1 MSIFAS
7 ALARQR
13 KAFERSQPRPE
24 ADLFQL
30 PVWDQIADDLRDLL
44 DGAMPC
50 PVNGEDFWSKVD
62 QLPSQAFDAIFP
74 IPGAAASAPSSFS
87 ISAPMDVG
95 RGVMVSALG
104 HADGI
109 AEQPILS
116 GPGASNQLIVAFA
129 PGVSEEVRTAAV
141 RAFGSVSSTLRSDAD
156 GDLVVLKLG
165 SGISAAAAIE
175 GLQRSGSV
183 RFVEIDHA
191 IGVQA
196 VSNDGYYTGG
206 SLWGMY
212 GDQTSPANQFGS
224 QAGEAWAA
232 GYTGSSKMV
241 VGVVD
246 TGIDYTH
253 ADLYLNVWLN
263 QGELPSGM
271 SLVDVDADGLIT
283 FRDLN
288 NALNS
293 VFVSDFNSNGRI
305 DAGDL
310 LNDSRWENGVDQDGN
325 GYLDDLIG
333 WDFVNNDNDP
343 YDGNGHGTHVSGT
356 IAGMGG
362 NATGVAGVVWTAQV
376 MGLKFLSDSG
386 SGSTSGAILAL
397 DYYTSAAAKDASRGW
412 SSEFIAT
419 NNSWGGGGYSTALLD
434 AIVRGARQ
442 DVLFVA
448 AAGNGGSD
456 GVGDNNDSVANYPSN
471 YSTTS
476 AAGYE
481 AVIAVAALTS
491 SGGLASF
498 SNFGSTTVDIA
509 APGSGII
516 SSVNGGGYASYSG
529 TSMAT
534 PHVAGALAAYA
545 AANPTLNASQLRS
558 ALLSSATATTSLTG
572 KVSTGGRLN
581 VSAMFGA
588 APPPTNTGVTKY
600 GTTVNDTIVGTA
612 YDDKLAGVP
621 QSGKNPGRNSIDIL
635 TGGGGNDV
643 FIFGDSRGAFYNDGS
658 SSSSGTKD
666 YGVITDFN
674 AGDQIQLRSGNYFL
688 SALTINGRSGTG
700 IYLDTNGNRAFDSR
714 DELIGLVQ
722 NVAPSSITSASVVW
736 V

>member
-271 SLVDVDADGLIT
+271 A
-283 FRDLN
+283 
-288 NALNS
+288 
-293 VFVSDFNSNGRI
+293 
-305 DAGDL
+305 
-310 LNDSRWENGVDQDGN
+310 
-325 GYLDDLIG
+325 
-333 WDFVNNDNDP
+333 
-343 YDGNGHGTHVSGT
+343 
-356 IAGMGG
+356 
-362 NATGVAGVVWTAQV
+362 
-376 MGLKFLSDSG
+376 
-386 SGSTSGAILAL
+386 
-397 DYYTSAAAKDASRGW
+397 
-412 SSEFIAT
+412 
-419 NNSWGGGGYSTALLD
+419 
-434 AIVRGARQ
+434 
-442 DVLFVA
+442 
-448 AAGNGGSD
+448 
-456 GVGDNNDSVANYPSN
+456 
-471 YSTTS
+471 
-476 AAGYE
+476 
-481 AVIAVAALTS
+481 
-491 SGGLASF
+491 
-498 SNFGSTTVDIA
+498 
-509 APGSGII
+509 
-516 SSVNGGGYASYSG
+516 
-529 TSMAT
+529 
-534 PHVAGALAAYA
+534 
-545 AANPTLNASQLRS
+545 
-558 ALLSSATATTSLTG
+558 
-572 KVSTGGRLN
+572 
-581 VSAMFGA
+581 
-588 APPPTNTGVTKY
+588 
-600 GTTVNDTIVGTA
+600 
-612 YDDKLAGVP
+612 
-621 QSGKNPGRNSIDIL
+621 
-635 TGGGGNDV
+635 
-643 FIFGDSRGAFYNDGS
+643 
-658 SSSSGTKD
+658 
-666 YGVITDFN
+666 
-674 AGDQIQLRSGNYFL
+674 
-688 SALTINGRSGTG
+688 
-700 IYLDTNGNRAFDSR
+700 
-714 DELIGLVQ
+714 
-722 NVAPSSITSASVVW
+722 
-736 V
+736 